1 MKKLIATGY
10 GLTVVAMLM
19 LQSCEDGPIVPNTG
33 GNETDTTWV
42 TDSTDVN
49 INDNGGDTDPTDS
62 TDNGGGNNGG
72 NVVDSTT
79 WGGGD
84 PSDSLGGN

>member
-10 GLTVVAMLM
+10 GLTVIAMLT
-19 LQSCEDGPIVPNTG
+19 LQSCDDGPIVPNNG
-33 GNETDTTWV
+33 ANDTDTTWV
-42 TDSTDVN
+42 
-49 INDNGGDTDPTDS
+49 TDS

-72 NVVDSTT
+72 ADPTDSTANDGGNNGGNIGDSTT

-84 PSDSLGGN
+84 PSDTLGGN